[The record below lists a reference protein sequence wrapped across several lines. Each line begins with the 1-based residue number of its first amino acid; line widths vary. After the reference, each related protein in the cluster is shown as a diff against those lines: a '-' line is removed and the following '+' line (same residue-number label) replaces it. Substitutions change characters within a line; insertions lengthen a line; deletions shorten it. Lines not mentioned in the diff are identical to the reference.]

1 MKRLSIDV
9 WSDIACP
16 WCYVGK
22 RRLEAALSRFPHRDA
37 VDVTWRSFELDP
49 TAPATRAD
57 GVSFATRLAK
67 KYGRS
72 VAEAE
77 GMIRRTAEVAAGD
90 GLTLRFDI
98 ARAGNT
104 FDGHRL
110 LHLASERGL
119 QGAMKERLFRAYMT
133 EGEAIGDRAVLARLA
148 EEVGVPA
155 AEATAMLE
163 TDRYTREVREEE
175 GLAREMGIT
184 GVPFFVVAE
193 KYGLSGAQPA
203 DVLLQALDKAWA
215 ALPDDARS
223 EGESCGPSG
232 CA

>member
-1 MKRLSIDV
+1 MKKLSIDV

-22 RRLEAALSRFPHRDA
+22 RRLEAALARFPHRDA
-37 VDVTWRSFELDP
+37 VEVTWRSFELDP
-49 TAPATRAD
+49 TAPATRND
-57 GVSFATRLAK
+57 GVPFAARLAK

-77 GMIRRTAEVAAGD
+77 GMIRRTADVAASD

-163 TDRYTREVREEE
+163 SDRYTREVREEE

-215 ALPDDARS
+215 SLPDDAQAG
-223 EGESCGPSG
+223 GEVCGPAG